1 MISSP
6 RSQNHKEI
14 SMRSTLLALAL
25 VLSAAP
31 AIAQDKVILV
41 IHGGAGGLDK
51 KSMTPKIEKQ
61 YRDGLA
67 EALKAGHKALVEE
80 KGSSLD
86 GVEAAIKS
94 MEASGTF
101 NAGRGAVFN
110 RDGRQEL
117 NASIM
122 DGKTKKAGGI
132 AGISRIKHPIAAARV
147 IMEKSEHVLMIGEG
161 AERYCHDQGVEMC
174 SPLYLWNEN
183 SWKELQQADTTAK
196 LKAGAKAAAESG
208 HFGTVGAVALD
219 TQGNLA
225 AGTSTGGITFVRA
238 GRVGDSPIIGAG
250 TFAENETCAV
260 SCTGKGELFI
270 RYTAASDIAARM
282 KYRGDSLKKAATEVL
297 TGLPKI
303 PGGAGGLIALDR
315 QGNVALPYNTNC
327 MFRGTITQSGKIWT
341 AIHEE

>member
-1 MISSP
+1 
-6 RSQNHKEI
+6 
-14 SMRSTLLALAL
+14 MRSIRVALFL
-25 VLSAAP
+25 VLSATP
-31 AIAQDKVILV
+31 AFAQDKVILV

-51 KSMTPKIEKQ
+51 KSMTPEIEKQ
-61 YRDGLA
+61 YRLGL
-67 EALKAGHKALVEE
+67 EHALKAGHKALVEQ

-86 GVEAAIKS
+86 GVEAAIMS

-122 DGKTKKAGGI
+122 DGKTRKAGGI
-132 AGISRIKHPIAAARV
+132 AGISRIKHPISAARV
-147 IMEKSEHVLMIGEG
+147 IMEKSEHVMMIGEG
-161 AERYCHDQGVEMC
+161 AERYCRDQGVEMC

-183 SWKELQQADTTAK
+183 SWKELQRAETTEK
-196 LKAGAKAAAESG
+196 LKAGAKADAHAR

-219 TQGNLA
+219 SNGNLA
-225 AGTSTGGITFVRA
+225 AGTSTGGITYVRA

-260 SCTGKGELFI
+260 SCTGQGELFI
-270 RYTAASDIAARM
+270 RYTVAADIAARM

-315 QGNVALPYNTNC
+315 QGNVALPYSTNC

>member
-1 MISSP
+1 
-6 RSQNHKEI
+6 
-14 SMRSTLLALAL
+14 MRSILFAL
-25 VLSAAP
+25 VLILTATP
-31 AIAQDKVILV
+31 AFGQDKVILV

-51 KSMTPKIEKQ
+51 KSMTPEIEKQ
-61 YRDGLA
+61 YRLGL
-67 EALKAGHKALVEE
+67 ENALKAGHKAIIKD

-122 DGKTKKAGGI
+122 DGKTRKAGGI
-132 AGISRIKHPIAAARV
+132 AGISRIKHPISAARV
-147 IMEKSEHVLMIGEG
+147 IMEKSDHVLMIGEG
-161 AERYCHDQGVEMC
+161 AERFCRDQGVEMC
-174 SPLYLWNEN
+174 SPFYLWSEN
-183 SWKELQQADTTAK
+183 SWKELQRAEK
-196 LKAGAKAAAESG
+196 SAKANGSAQAPGDSG

-219 TQGNLA
+219 INGNLA
-225 AGTSTGGITFVRA
+225 AGTSTGGITYVRA

-270 RYTAASDIAARM
+270 RYTVASDIAARI
-282 KYRGDSLKKAATEVL
+282 KYRGDSLKKSATDVL
-297 TGLPKI
+297 AGLPKI

-315 QGNVALPYNTNC
+315 QGNVALPYSTNC
-327 MFRGTITQSGKIWT
+327 LFRGTITQSGKIWT